1 MKIAILG
8 KGIKLSYW
16 ENRLSE
22 NSSIAWVQDTKST
35 EIYDLFIDLEF
46 DEHTERILDYS
57 QNPHTQFLLS
67 ANFVTIENALK
78 DHQIKNNGAH
88 LFGFNS
94 FPVFVDINT
103 IEMTN
108 PTTSD
113 TAVISDILKSI
124 NFTKIHWVDSRVG
137 LVTSRII
144 CMIINEAYY
153 TVMEGTATKTD
164 INLAMKLGTNYPKG
178 PFEFVESIGL
188 DNVYNQLLSLYK
200 DTMDERYKICP
211 LLKQEYLKL

>member
-35 EIYDLFIDLEF
+35 ENYDLFIDLEF

-57 QNPHTQFLLS
+57 QNLHTQFLLS
-67 ANFVTIENALK
+67 ANFITIENALK
-78 DHQIKNNGAH
+78 DHQIKNNGTH

-94 FPVFVDINT
+94 FPVFVDIHT

-108 PTTSD
+108 PYISD
-113 TAVISDILKSI
+113 IEVISNILKSI

-137 LVTSRII
+137 LVTPRII

-188 DNVYNQLLSLYK
+188 DNVYNQLLSLHK